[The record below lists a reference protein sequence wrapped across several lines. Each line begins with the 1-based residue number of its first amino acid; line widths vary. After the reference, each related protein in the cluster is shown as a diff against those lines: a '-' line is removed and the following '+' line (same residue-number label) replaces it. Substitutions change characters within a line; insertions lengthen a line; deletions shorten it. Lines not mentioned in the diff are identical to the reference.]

1 MSVASTKG
9 ISPSLYTLGRGSLRL
24 CQRRFSNFHL
34 LQSHSCS
41 DAAEAT
47 ATNKNN
53 LNNNKMGFSFFETT
67 IKMCLHVLRFLL
79 QSLQSG
85 SVIPI
90 SRCGVAVKEFSTS
103 RRYFDNLNWLTLI
116 CCRIYDKMR
125 QNLRQQSAHL
135 FSVLSKQL
143 NDGAPGQLQLLIRH
157 RDEIVQ
163 SGSSSCCWGVITI

>member
-1 MSVASTKG
+1 MRCKTNSFIHAFFKSTHG
-9 ISPSLYTLGRGSLRL
+9 ETLFVSGKN
-24 CQRRFSNFHL
+24 FSKSSTSSSRVVRDEIFVN
-34 LQSHSCS
+34 S
-41 DAAEAT
+41 
-47 ATNKNN
+47 NKMNN

-116 CCRIYDKMR
+116 CCRIYDNMR
-125 QNLRQQSAHL
+125 QNLRQQSEHL

-143 NDGAPGQLQLLIRH
+143 NDGAPG
-157 RDEIVQ
+157 
-163 SGSSSCCWGVITI
+163 